1 LDLITTVVEIS
12 IDMSSFLGTDSSA
25 SASSSSTQITS
36 KKIVPWVEKYRPEK
50 VDDVAHQ
57 DAVVKTLKT
66 SIIQGN
72 LPHLL
77 FHGPPGTG
85 KTTTILAVAREL
97 YGPELYRSRI
107 LELNASDERGISVV
121 REKVKTFA
129 QGAVGG
135 QKTPGYPCPRFKLI
149 ILDEADT
156 MTPDAQSALRRIMEA
171 YSRVTRFCLIC
182 NYVTRVIEPLASRCA
197 KFRFKALPI
206 DSMISRLEHIAEVY
220 IYIYIY
226 MYVYIYIRVCI
237 YMCIYVSSHK
247 YV

>member
-1 LDLITTVVEIS
+1 MCIRTLFH
-12 IDMSSFLGTDSSA
+12 SFILTF
-25 SASSSSTQITS
+25 TI
-36 KKIVPWVEKYRPEK
+36 PFHYRVEKYRPEK

-57 DAVVKTLKT
+57 DEVVKTLKT
-66 SIIQGN
+66 SILQGN

-97 YGPELYRSRI
+97 FGPELYKSRI

-121 REKVKTFA
+121 REKVKSFA

-135 QKTPGYPCPRFKLI
+135 QKTSGYPCPRFKII

-156 MTPDAQSALRRIMEA
+156 MTPDAQSALRRVIELH
-171 YSRVTRFCLIC
+171 SKVTRFCLIC

-197 KFRFKALPI
+197 KFRFKNLPI
-206 DSMISRLEHIAEVY
+206 DSMISRLEHIAG
-220 IYIYIY
+220 
-226 MYVYIYIRVCI
+226 M
-237 YMCIYVSSHK
+237 
-247 YV
+247 